1 MPVMNEFAHHMEIPV
16 NVAYH
21 TLTKKQ
27 RHLILNTKSVMITLR
42 QPLRGFSGT
51 VRESIKYE

>member
-1 MPVMNEFAHHMEIPV
+1 MIEFAHHMEIPT

-27 RHLILNTKSVMITLR
+27 RHLILNTKGTMITLR

>member
-1 MPVMNEFAHHMEIPV
+1 MPVMIEFAHHMEIPT

-27 RHLILNTKSVMITLR
+27 RHLILNTKGTMITLR